1 MGDGFAFNNGFHC
14 SYDSIASHDDFNARG
29 IAVIDA

>member
-14 SYDSIASHDDFNARG
+14 SYDSTASHDDFTARG
-29 IAVIDA
+29 IAVVDS